1 MAEIPVTP
9 AGTANANAHAS
20 DSLGPILLITLVA
33 TLGGFLFGYDSGVI
47 NGTVDGL
54 REAFAGNQVGGFL
67 YTTFVVIM
75 LSIFAFFVPV
85 TRERL
90 GVVGAVVYA
99 VAAIAITFGLAQWL
113 SGSFNESGVG
123 TGFSVSS
130 MLLGSAVGALYAGR
144 LADLFGRRNMLMV
157 AAVLFIISAWGSGI
171 ADNASAFVVYRILGG
186 LAVGAAS
193 VMAPAY
199 ISEIAP
205 ADRRGRL
212 TSIQQVAIIAGLFL
226 SFLANY
232 ILANTAGGSTAE
244 FWGGFKTWRWMFWME
259 LIPAFLF
266 LGLLFFIPKSPRYL
280 MVRNDEA
287 GARRTLTRLFGEARA
302 DSMVA
307 DIRTSLANDHAPK
320 VSDTIS
326 ARGQRGLV
334 FKPIV
339 WIGIGLAAF
348 QQLVGINVVFYYGAV
363 LWQAV
368 GFTENDAL
376 LINVLSGGLSIAAV
390 MVTLLTIDRIG
401 RKPFLVWGSV
411 GMAIT
416 LAIVAWAFSNGALV
430 DGTLELPG
438 NFGLI
443 ALIAANAYV
452 VCFNMSWGPVMWV
465 MLGEMFPNQMRG
477 SGLAIAG
484 LSQWL
489 TNFVITFTFPIFL
502 AGIGLAAAYS
512 IYAAFALIS
521 VFFVA
526 VFVRETR
533 GKTLEEMT
541 E

>member
-1 MAEIPVTP
+1 MAETQ
-9 AGTANANAHAS
+9 TAEVVETKVNS
-20 DSLGPILLITLVA
+20 SFIFLITIVA

-54 REAFAGNQVGGFL
+54 QQAFN
-67 YTTFVVIM
+67 
-75 LSIFAFFVPV
+75 SD
-85 TRERL
+85 
-90 GVVGAVVYA
+90 
-99 VAAIAITFGLAQWL
+99 
-113 SGSFNESGVG
+113 SVG

-130 MLLGSAVGALYAGR
+130 MLLGSAVGAFAAGW
-144 LADLFGRRNMLMV
+144 LADKFGRRNMLIV

-171 ADNASAFVVYRILGG
+171 SGAPTEFVIYRILGG

-205 ADRRGRL
+205 AETRGRL

-226 SFLANY
+226 SFLSNY
-232 ILANTAGGSTAE
+232 FLAKTAGGSTAE
-244 FWGGFKTWRWMFWME
+244 FWGGHQTWRWMFWME

-266 LGLLFFIPKSPRYL
+266 FGLLFLIPKSPRFA
-280 MVRNDEA
+280 MVKDDEA
-287 GARRTLTRLFGEARA
+287 GAKKTLLKLFGDPKASRKVDE
-302 DSMVA
+302 
-307 DIRTSLANDHAPK
+307 IRESLANDHKPAL
-320 VSDTIS
+320 SDTLAKAGEKGFIFR
-326 ARGQRGLV
+326 A
-334 FKPIV
+334 IV
-339 WIGIGLAAF
+339 WVGIGLAMF

-390 MVTLLTIDRIG
+390 MITLMTIDKIG
-401 RKPFLVWGSV
+401 RKPFLVWGSA

-416 LAIVAWAFSNGALV
+416 LAVVAFAFSQ
-430 DGTLELPG
+430 GTLDAEGTLQLPG
-438 NFGLI
+438 KMGLV

-465 MLGEMFPNQMRG
+465 MLGEMFPNQIRG

-484 LSQWL
+484 LAQWL
-489 TNFVITFTFPIFL
+489 TNFAITFTFPIFL

-521 VFFVA
+521 VFFVLW
-526 VFVRETR
+526 FVKETK
-533 GKTLEEMT
+533 GKELEDMVG
-541 E
+541 